1 MTLKPF
7 QKRYLRGQA
16 HHLRAFLHSGAKG
29 ITESFLSEV
38 GLALNQ
44 HELIKVKLSAVDRDE
59 RATMIAQVAQA
70 TRADIVQVI
79 GHTVTLFRRNP
90 EEPKIALP
98 A

>member
-1 MTLKPF
+1 MTLKPS

-29 ITESFLSEV
+29 ITESFLSEI
-38 GLALNQ
+38 GLALDQ
-44 HELIKVKLSAVDRDE
+44 HELIKVKLAAGDRDQ
-59 RATMIAQVAQA
+59 RAQMIAQVADA

-90 EEPKIALP
+90 QEPKVALP
-98 A
+98 T